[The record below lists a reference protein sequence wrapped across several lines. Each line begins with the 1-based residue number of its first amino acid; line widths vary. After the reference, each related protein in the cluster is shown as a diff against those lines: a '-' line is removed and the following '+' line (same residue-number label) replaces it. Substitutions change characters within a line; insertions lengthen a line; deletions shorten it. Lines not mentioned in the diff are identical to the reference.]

1 MRRHGVD
8 SQGNQQEMTTL
19 IQAYWDIASRRFID
33 NVCMCIEKE
42 FVSAL
47 VNEVE
52 TQGTLLGIAMSQAEV
67 KQLMRED
74 DQVTFRRNEL
84 IEKVKVLQASIEV
97 LNKYLH
103 SSYH

>member
-42 FVSAL
+42 FVSTL

-52 TQGTLLGIAMSQAEV
+52 TQGTLLGISMSDTEV
-67 KQLMRED
+67 KHLMKED
-74 DQVTFRRNEL
+74 DQVSFRRNEL
-84 IEKVKVLQASIEV
+84 IEKVKVLQASIDV
-97 LNKYLH
+97 LNQYLH
-103 SSYH
+103 R